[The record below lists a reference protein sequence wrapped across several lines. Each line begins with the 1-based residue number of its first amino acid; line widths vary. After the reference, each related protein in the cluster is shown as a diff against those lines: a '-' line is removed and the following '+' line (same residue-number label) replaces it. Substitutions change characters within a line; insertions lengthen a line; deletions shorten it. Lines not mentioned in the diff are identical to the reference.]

1 MNMQTDINR
10 RFFIKTLGCKV
21 NQYES
26 QAIRELLLNAGF
38 KECLAKETADVYILN
53 TCTVTHKADSES
65 RYWAGMFHK
74 TNPNAKIVLTGCAI
88 ENNADA
94 FSFLPGVSNIIKNDD
109 KINIVDILTNSA
121 CLPARQGSHLMPSEP
136 HRFLSI
142 TDFKD
147 HTKAFVKIQDGCANA
162 CSYCKVRLVRGKLIS
177 KPLHDISEEVK
188 KLVSKGFEEIVLTG
202 ICLGAWGSDLVQ
214 KKNIVDVLKGLN
226 IIPGVFRIRL
236 SSIEPKYVTD
246 ELISYV
252 SQNKKICRHL
262 HIPIQSG
269 DDEILSRM
277 SRPYT
282 SEDIRDLIATIRKKI
297 DGVGITTDVMI
308 GFPGET
314 NKGFRNTVDLI
325 KDILP
330 VKTHIFPFSKRDG
343 TAACAMADV
352 VPEDEIKK
360 RTQNMKIAAITASYL
375 YREGFL
381 NKPVDVLVESK
392 KEKHSGRLTG
402 YSDNYIKVIFDGPDS
417 LMRRIVPVRIE
428 ELNLSCTMGSYLTR
442 LDSVESG

>member
-1 MNMQTDINR
+1 MANNG

-38 KECLAKETADVYILN
+38 KECLAKEAADIYILN

-65 RYWAGMFHK
+65 RRWAGIFHRMS
-74 TNPNAKIVLTGCAI
+74 PSAKIVLTGCAV
-88 ENNADA
+88 EKNADA
-94 FSFLPGVSNIIKNDD
+94 FSFLPGVSDIIKNDD
-109 KINIVDILTNSA
+109 KIKIADILTHNSNTHD
-121 CLPARQGSHLMPSEP
+121 GP

-147 HTKAFVKIQDGCANA
+147 HVKAFVKIQDGCANA
-162 CSYCKVRLVRGKLIS
+162 CSYCKVPSVRGGSIS
-177 KPLHDISEEVK
+177 RPLHDIAEEVK
-188 KLVSKGFEEIVLTG
+188 TLVSKGFEEIVLTG
-202 ICLGAWGSDLVQ
+202 ICLGAWGNDLARM
-214 KKNIVDVLKGLN
+214 KSIIDVLKALCG
-226 IIPGVFRIRL
+226 IPGLFRIRL

-246 ELISYV
+246 ELIGYI
-252 SQNKKICRHL
+252 SQNRKICRHL

-269 DDEILSRM
+269 DDEILGRM
-277 SRPYT
+277 NRPYT
-282 SEDIRDLIATIRKKI
+282 ALGMKDLIIKVRKNI
-297 DGVGITTDVMI
+297 EGVGITTDVLI

-314 NKGFRNTVDLI
+314 DKSFRNTVNLI
-325 KDILP
+325 KEVLP

-343 TAACAMADV
+343 TAACTMAGV

-360 RTQNMKIAAITASYL
+360 RFQSMKIAAITASYL
-375 YREGFL
+375 YRELFL
-381 NKPVDVLVESK
+381 KKPVDVLVESK

-417 LMRRIVPVRIE
+417 LMKKIAHVRIE
-428 ELNLSCTMGSYLTR
+428 ELGLSYTMGSYLTR
-442 LDSVESG
+442 LDSVASG